1 VLAALSQTPGLHL
14 ALGLASAAASYINLA
29 MLWHWLRK
37 AGVYDRQPGW
47 TRYLLRLGTACAAM
61 TIALLAAL
69 HGAPDFTVIGKWER
83 IGYLAALVG
92 GGGAVYLIALL
103 AMGFRPGDL
112 REH

>member
-1 VLAALSQTPGLHL
+1 MAALAQTPGLHV

-47 TRYLLRLGTACAAM
+47 ARYLLRLGTACAAM
-61 TIALLAAL
+61 AFALLAAL
-69 HGAPDFTVIGKWER
+69 YWTPDFTAIGKWER

-92 GGGAVYLIALL
+92 GGGAVYLLALL
-103 AMGFRPGDL
+103 AMGFRPRDL